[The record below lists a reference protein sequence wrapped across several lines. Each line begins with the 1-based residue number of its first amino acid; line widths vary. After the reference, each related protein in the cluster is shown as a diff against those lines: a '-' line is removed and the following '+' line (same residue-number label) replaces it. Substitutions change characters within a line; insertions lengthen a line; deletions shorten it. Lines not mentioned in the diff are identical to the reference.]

1 MDFSILGNRTN
12 LFFNFYLFTTSL
24 FRENALTIV
33 FKFLSDD
40 DEDERNLRRVSYLR
54 ATKDFDSDLE
64 EIEDTVED
72 SKR

>member
-1 MDFSILGNRTN
+1 VTYFL
-12 LFFNFYLFTTSL
+12 
-24 FRENALTIV
+24 LTI
-33 FKFLSDD
+33 SDE

-64 EIEDTVED
+64 ECEETPVD